1 MIRRV
6 HLIESGGRGGV
17 FNHSVEVAA
26 GLTALGVDAVVHT
39 AADCDA
45 APPEVTL
52 CRCVTW
58 HRASVNRVVRQAR
71 TSARY
76 LLRTLPHLRRVIG
89 PQDVVH
95 VQGMFA
101 LTPELIRVARLRDA
115 AVVASPHNTFV
126 RSNAP
131 GGGRALRSALR
142 DADRVLVYSEADRQS
157 LLARGVAGVVR
168 VPLVQWTPPV
178 RPALVERWRSELAP
192 DGGRLALLP
201 GQVRADKNPELFV
214 HALAQLPDWRG
225 AVVGA
230 DLGPGQHL
238 DTLIRRTGAAVTTA
252 YRYLD
257 VDEFTALVAAAD
269 VVVAPYQVASQSGVL
284 AVAAG
289 LGVPTAVAPCGGL
302 GELATAVARD
312 TSVTA
317 IRDAIVA
324 AHERGAKPVETA
336 DATSHYLHEY
346 VAAQQSR
353 AGARTRTRTR

>member
-26 GLTALGVDAVVHT
+26 GLTELGVDVVVHT
-39 AADCDA
+39 ADDCDE
-45 APPEVTL
+45 APASVAL

-58 HRASVNRVVRQAR
+58 HRASPNRVVRQAR

-76 LLRTLPHLRRVIG
+76 LLRTLPHLHRVIG
-89 PQDVVH
+89 PEDIVH
-95 VQGMFA
+95 IQGMFA
-101 LTPELIRVARLRDA
+101 FTPELVSVARRRNA
-115 AVVASPHNTFV
+115 TVVASPHNTFV

-131 GGGRALRSALR
+131 GGGRALRCALQ

-157 LLARGVAGVVR
+157 LLARGVANAAR

-178 RPALVERWRSELAP
+178 KPALAERWRTALKP
-192 DGGRLALLP
+192 DGGKLALLP

-214 HALAQLPDWRG
+214 RALARLPDWRG

-230 DLGPGQHL
+230 DLGPGRQV
-238 DTLIRRTGAAVTTA
+238 DALIAQTGAAVTTA

-257 VDEFTALVAAAD
+257 VDEFTALVATAD
-269 VVVAPYQVASQSGVL
+269 VVVAPYEIASQSGVL
-284 AVAAG
+284 AVAAR

-312 TSVTA
+312 TGVAA

-324 AHERGAKPVETA
+324 AHELGAKPVDTA
-336 DATSHYLHEY
+336 DAANRYLYEY
-346 VAAQQSR
+346 IATQQSR
-353 AGARTRTRTR
+353 TDGRALGR

>member
-6 HLIESGGRGGV
+6 HMIESGGRGGV
-17 FNHSVEVAA
+17 FNHAVEVAA
-26 GLTALGVDAVVHT
+26 GLTELGVDVVVHT
-39 AADCDA
+39 ADDCDDAPA
-45 APPEVTL
+45 AVTL
-52 CRCVTW
+52 CRCITW
-58 HRASVNRVVRQAR
+58 HRASPNRVVRQIR

-89 PQDVVH
+89 PEDIVH
-95 VQGMFA
+95 IQGMFA
-101 LTPELIRVARLRDA
+101 LTPELVSVARHRNA
-115 AVVASPHNTFV
+115 TVVASPHNTFV

-131 GGGRALRSALR
+131 GGGRALRSALQ
-142 DADRVLVYSEADRQS
+142 DSDRVLVYSDADRQS
-157 LLARGVAGVVR
+157 LLARGVANVVQ

-178 RPALVERWRSELAP
+178 NPALVECWRTELKP
-192 DGGRLALLP
+192 DGGKLALLP

-214 HALAQLPDWRG
+214 QAMALLPDWRG

-230 DLGPGQHL
+230 DLGPGRQV
-238 DTLIRRTGAAVTTA
+238 DALIAQTGAAVTTV

-269 VVVAPYQVASQSGVL
+269 VVVAPYQIASQSGVL
-284 AVAAG
+284 AVAAR

-312 TSVTA
+312 TSVAA

-324 AHERGAKPVETA
+324 AHELGAKPVDTA
-336 DATSHYLHEY
+336 GAVNRFLHEY
-346 VAAQQSR
+346 TVTQRSR
-353 AGARTRTRTR
+353 AIGRTRSR

>member
-26 GLTALGVDAVVHT
+26 GLTALGVDVVVHT
-39 AADCDA
+39 ADDCDA
-45 APPEVTL
+45 APASVAL

-58 HRASVNRVVRQAR
+58 HRASSNRVVRQVR

-101 LTPELIRVARLRDA
+101 LTPELISVARLRA
-115 AVVASPHNTFV
+115 ATVVASPHNTFV

-131 GGGRALRSALR
+131 GGGRALRSALQGS
-142 DADRVLVYSEADRQS
+142 DRVLVYSDADRQS
-157 LLARGVAGVVR
+157 LLARGVTDVVR

-178 RPALVERWRSELAP
+178 RPDLVERWRTELKP
-192 DGGRLALLP
+192 DGGKLALLP

-214 HALAQLPDWRG
+214 RALAQLPDWRG
-225 AVVGA
+225 AVVGT
-230 DLGPGQHL
+230 DLGPGRQL
-238 DTLIRRTGAAVTTA
+238 DALVRQSGAAVTTA

-257 VDEFTALVAAAD
+257 VDEFTALVATAD

-312 TSVTA
+312 TSVPA

-324 AHERGAKPVETA
+324 AHELGAKPVDTA
-336 DATSHYLHEY
+336 DAATHYLHEY

-353 AGARTRTRTR
+353 ADGRTRSR